1 MTRGVTKQSVRKGI
15 VTGSRVSASIMVT
28 HSACAAARCS
38 GAIIAPG
45 NVQKHTIEKMQVGK
59 TNMSSV
65 VNYVGRY
72 AVVVPVLS
80 I

>member
-45 NVQKHTIEKMQVGK
+45 TLGMFRNIQ
-59 TNMSSV
+59 
-65 VNYVGRY
+65 
-72 AVVVPVLS
+72 
-80 I
+80 